1 MFVLCWT
8 ILPTCKELSM
18 QHIFFLHA
26 KVSGI
31 NIWFILFTLTLDVT
45 LNATESFYVHKK
57 GKLKKRSRCCPFQVL
72 FLQTVLTYASRAA
85 TKNILHPMQ
94 HTSGAFSISIFL
106 AHSWLQMHILLW
118 EAKRPGTFGR
128 RGARGWKDKNET
140 SKEAASHSAINWWR
154 NISIVKPTRFCRNN
168 GDKYFPPSRRF
179 SAVTVKVSAEAC
191 RMATRARV

>member
-31 NIWFILFTLTLDVT
+31 NIWFTLFTLTLDVT

-57 GKLKKRSRCCPFQVL
+57 GKLKERSRCCPFQVL
-72 FLQTVLTYASRAA
+72 FLQTVLTYASRTA

-94 HTSGAFSISIFL
+94 HTSGAFSISIIL
-106 AHSWLQMHILLW
+106 AHSRPQMHILLW
-118 EAKRPGTFGR
+118 EAKRPGPSAG
-128 RGARGWKDKNET
+128 
-140 SKEAASHSAINWWR
+140 EAHAAEKIRMRHQKRPRHIPR
-154 NISIVKPTRFCRNN
+154 SI
-168 GDKYFPPSRRF
+168 DEEIL
-179 SAVTVKVSAEAC
+179 AL
-191 RMATRARV
+191 